1 MHKHIMIHEINSS
14 PNHSIQYGGMLR
26 IPSSVRITRF
36 VSRHSPACIMNS
48 PCPLDHI
55 RIVLSHTSHPGNI
68 GAAARAMKTMGLS
81 SLYLIN
87 PESFPDRE
95 ADARAVR
102 ARDILEK
109 IKVCTELDEALDNT
123 VLAAAMTARPRDL
136 SPDVFDAREGARE
149 LLRYARHHPVAL
161 LFGAETSG
169 LTTAEVSK
177 CQMIIHIPANPEFT
191 SLNLASAV
199 QVMAYELRMA
209 LIEHGEPAAPA
220 GSPANFNDLELFYAH
235 LEQAMIASDFLD
247 PEKPKLL
254 MQRIRR
260 LFSKARLEKEEVQ
273 ILRGILTALGKRW

>member
-1 MHKHIMIHEINSS
+1 
-14 PNHSIQYGGMLR
+14 
-26 IPSSVRITRF
+26 
-36 VSRHSPACIMNS
+36 MNA

-87 PESFPDRE
+87 PRLFPDKE
-95 ADARAVR
+95 ADARAVS

-109 IKVCTELDEALDNT
+109 IKVCTELDEALENT
-123 VLAAAMTARPRDL
+123 VLVAAMTARTRGL
-136 SPDVFDAREGARE
+136 SHDVFNARQGARE
-149 LLRYARHHPVAL
+149 LLHYARQQPVAL

-169 LTTAEVSK
+169 LTTAEVNK
-177 CQMIIHIPANPEFT
+177 CQIIIHIPTNPEFT

-209 LIEHGEPAAPA
+209 LIENEQPQTAIE
-220 GSPANFNDLELFYAH
+220 SPASFNDLELFYAH
-235 LEQAMIASDFLD
+235 IEQAMIASDFLD
-247 PEKPKLL
+247 PQKPKLL

-260 LFSKARLEKEEVQ
+260 LFARARLEKEEVQ

>member
-1 MHKHIMIHEINSS
+1 MSTSS
-14 PNHSIQYGGMLR
+14 PFDN
-26 IPSSVRITRF
+26 
-36 VSRHSPACIMNS
+36 
-48 PCPLDHI
+48 I
-55 RIVLSHTSHPGNI
+55 RIILSHTSHPGNI

-87 PESFPDRE
+87 PKAFPDKE
-95 ADARAVR
+95 ADVRAVS

-109 IKVCTELDEALDNT
+109 IRVCTALDEALDNT
-123 VLAAAMTARPRDL
+123 VLTAAMTARPRDL
-136 SPDVFDAREGARE
+136 SHDVFNARQGARE
-149 LLRYARHHPVAL
+149 LLRYARQHPVAL
-161 LFGAETSG
+161 LFGTETSG

-209 LIEHGEPAAPA
+209 LIENDEPVPLAGFPA
-220 GSPANFNDLELFYAH
+220 SFNELELLYAH

-247 PEKPKLL
+247 PQKPRLL

-260 LFSKARLEKEEVQ
+260 LFGRARLEKEEVQ